1 MDGWIGTG
9 IARLCGAINLI
20 NPCFSSGTGC
30 PAEPLVGT
38 LAGKLKFP
46 TTRGPCLAEEAIGII
61 DDAVL
66 TLVLEWNGILLF
78 DYCKRKS
85 HS

>member
-20 NPCFSSGTGC
+20 NPCFSSGTSC

-46 TTRGPCLAEEAIGII
+46 TTRGPCLAEEAIGVIS
-61 DDAVL
+61 DAML
-66 TLVLEWNGILLF
+66 T
-78 DYCKRKS
+78 
-85 HS
+85 